1 MSRIESHRA
10 ARLAQRWAALDGLSL
25 LEEAIRGPE
34 AVTIAALTSFGT
46 ESAVLLDLVARIDPG
61 LPVIVLDTG
70 ELFDETSDYI
80 RTLSAHLGLTRVTV
94 SGPTEAERREAE
106 HLWETDADR
115 CCGLR
120 KVAPLLRAAAPF
132 EALIDGRRRAHGFE
146 RAQMPTVE
154 ISGSGTLKL
163 SPLAGWS
170 DADIEAAFVERGL
183 PRHPLEAQGYRSIGC
198 WPCTRPV
205 LPGEPARAGRWAG
218 AAKTECG
225 IHTRQP
231 APDAAAAPLEPGK
244 PNGLS

>member
-1 MSRIESHRA
+1 MSRIDIETA
-10 ARLAQRWAALDGLSL
+10 TRLAQRWSALDGLAL
-25 LEEAIRGPE
+25 LEAAIRGPE

-46 ESAVLLDLVARIDPG
+46 ESAVLLDLVARVDPD

-70 ELFDETSDYI
+70 ELFDETTDYI
-80 RTLSAHLGLTRVTV
+80 RTLSAHLGLRRVTV
-94 SGPTEAERREAE
+94 SGPTEAERREADA
-106 HLWETDADR
+106 LWETDPDR

-132 EALIDGRRRAHGFE
+132 DALIDGRRRAHGFE
-146 RAQMPTVE
+146 RTQMPTVE
-154 ISGSGTLKL
+154 VSGPVLKL

-170 DADIEAAFVERGL
+170 DTDIETAFVERGL
-183 PRHPLEAQGYRSIGC
+183 PRHPLEEQGYRSIGC

-205 LPGEPARAGRWAG
+205 QPGEPARAGRWAG

-225 IHTRQP
+225 IHTRLH
-231 APDAAAAPLEPGK
+231 APDAAAAPLEPGN

>member
-1 MSRIESHRA
+1 MSRIDSETA
-10 ARLAQRWAALDGLSL
+10 ARLAQRWSALEGLEL
-25 LEEAIRGPE
+25 LDAAIRGPE
-34 AVTIAALTSFGT
+34 AVAIAALTSFGT

-70 ELFDETSDYI
+70 ELFDETTDYI
-80 RTLSAHLGLTRVTV
+80 RTLTAHLGLTRVTV

-106 HLWETDADR
+106 TLWETDADR

-120 KVAPLLRAAAPF
+120 KVAPLIRAAAPF
-132 EALIDGRRRAHGFE
+132 DALIDGRRRAHGFE
-146 RAQMPTVE
+146 RAGMPTVE
-154 ISGSGTLKL
+154 VSGGVLKL

-170 DADIEAAFVERGL
+170 DADIEAAFDQRGL
-183 PRHPLEAQGYRSIGC
+183 PRHPLEQHGYRSIGC

-205 LPGEPARAGRWAG
+205 KPGEPARAGRWAG

-225 IHTRQP
+225 IHTRSL
-231 APDAAAAPLEPGK
+231 APDAAASPLEPGN